1 MDHTTIDR
9 GYPVPLTG
17 WVTITAE
24 GRVSIEVDL
33 DVLDGFGEAMDSDRQ
48 EASFTAEQVDADA
61 KFVQDRV
68 DAFTRSDGRRAEVEV
83 TPNSLIID
91 IP

>member
-9 GYPVPLTG
+9 GYPVPLSG
-17 WVTITAE
+17 WVNIMADGT
-24 GRVSIEVDL
+24 VSIEVDL
-33 DVLDGFGEAMDSDRQ
+33 DVLDGFGEAMDSDRP
-48 EASFTAEQVDADA
+48 EASFTVEQVDADA
-61 KFVQDRV
+61 KLVQDRI
-68 DAFTRSDGRRAEVEV
+68 DHMTRDGLNVVAAKV